1 MPPPRKIIKKVGS
14 VLRKFMTLLGT
25 FVTVMGGDWVCVFT
39 AAEAKAEASGP
50 EVRIAR
56 AGWELSPSDWKAEA
70 LLPPTVKG
78 NLGSSGAIHRGPGN
92 VLVTK
97 GGYRKTELSNQDGK
111 QAQIGLSRKRE
122 ISGSHY

>member
-1 MPPPRKIIKKVGS
+1 M
-14 VLRKFMTLLGT
+14 
-25 FVTVMGGDWVCVFT
+25 CVFT
-39 AAEAKAEASGP
+39 AAEAEAEASGP
-50 EVRIAR
+50 EVRLAG

-70 LLPPTVKG
+70 FPPPMKKG

-92 VLVTK
+92 VLVSK
-97 GGYRKTELSNQDGK
+97 GGYRKTKLSNQDGK